1 MTRQKSFKNTVRSR
15 MAETGESYTAA
26 RRRILEKQAPD
37 APRTGAQSGAGEASE
52 GIGAHRP
59 AAVAERTG
67 RSWEEWFALLD
78 AWGATARDHTEIA
91 RHLVREE
98 GVGGWW
104 AQSITVA
111 YEQER
116 GMRLPGQM
124 SDGTFSVTGSRTVA
138 VPVQRLFA
146 AFADEAFRDRWLP
159 GAGLRVRTAT
169 EPKNFRADW
178 EGGGLLVAGF
188 TAKGEAKSHVGIAH
202 ERLPDAEQAARTK
215 AYWRER
221 LAALKALLEEE
232 G

>member
-1 MTRQKSFKNTVRSR
+1 M
-15 MAETGESYTAA
+15 
-26 RRRILEKQAPD
+26 
-37 APRTGAQSGAGEASE
+37 
-52 GIGAHRP
+52 
-59 AAVAERTG
+59 
-67 RSWEEWFALLD
+67 
-78 AWGATARDHTEIA
+78 
-91 RHLVREE
+91 REE
-98 GVGGWW
+98 GVEGWW

-146 AFADEAFRDRWLP
+146 AFADEALRDRWLP